1 MTNLLQSE
9 REVLIPTQEELAHLL
24 RRRVEVAEEE
34 RTAGKWVLTPEGR
47 AYARELWPDREWIP
61 TLIAEVERLAAA
73 LASRTPR
80 PPPAGAGEP
89 VAIVSARPLAIPV
102 LSTSDPLYGLV
113 EWLNN
118 KMPFSGTKLYA
129 HEPQ

>member
-61 TLIAEVERLAAA
+61 TLIAEVERLEAA
-73 LASRTPR
+73 LASRTPS
-80 PPPAGAGEP
+80 PASAGAGEP